1 MAPSV
6 NNVSPNNL
14 LSSSSL
20 LRLVGYGLL
29 VLALFDFVHI
39 LVPLRLMN
47 SMWEMQTI
55 GAFVERVPVPLLGL
69 MLVFYG
75 EISFRKKWEITFL
88 KFLSWASLLIGVLF
102 LLLIPLLVAN
112 TMRIDKQITYQTSTQ
127 VSQQLSGLQ
136 QLENQVSKGTDRD
149 INVLATRLNQGRQ
162 VDVKNPQELKSRL
175 LSEITKAKKAIQP
188 QSTATLA
195 DKRFALLKNSIKW
208 LLGSLVSGV
217 LFIYVWANTGWAR
230 RGRRQ
235 SR

>member
-6 NNVSPNNL
+6 NNVS
-14 LSSSSL
+14 SSSSL

-29 VLALFDFVHI
+29 VLALFDFMHI

-47 SMWEMQTI
+47 PIWEMQTI

-75 EISFRKKWEITFL
+75 ETSFRKKWEITFL
-88 KFLSWASLLIGVLF
+88 KLLSWASLLVGMLF
-102 LLLIPLLVAN
+102 LLLIPLIVVN
-112 TMRIDKQITYQTSTQ
+112 TVRINKQITYQTSTQ

-136 QLENQVSKGTDRD
+136 QLENQVNKGTDKD

-175 LSEITKAKKAIQP
+175 LSEITKAKKIIQP
-188 QSTATLA
+188 QTTATLA

-217 LFIYVWANTGWAR
+217 LFIYIWANTGWTR

>member
-6 NNVSPNNL
+6 NNV
-14 LSSSSL
+14 SSSSL

-47 SMWEMQTI
+47 PMWEIQTI
-55 GAFVERVPVPLLGL
+55 GALVERVPVPLLGL

-75 EISFRKKWEITFL
+75 ETSSREKWEITFL
-88 KFLSWASLLIGVLF
+88 KFLSWASLLVALLF
-102 LLLIPLLVAN
+102 LLLIPLVVVN
-112 TMRIDKQITYQTSTQ
+112 TVRIDKQITNQTSTQ

-136 QLENQVSKGTDRD
+136 QLENQVNKGTDKD
-149 INVLATRLNQGRQ
+149 INILATRLNQGRQ
-162 VDVKNPQELKSRL
+162 VDVKDPQELKSRL

-188 QSTATLA
+188 QITATLA
-195 DKRFALLKNSIKW
+195 DKRFALLKNSVKW

-217 LFIYVWANTGWAR
+217 LFIYIWANTSWAR

>member
-6 NNVSPNNL
+6 NNVSSNNVS
-14 LSSSSL
+14 SSSSL

-29 VLALFDFVHI
+29 VLALFDFVNI

-47 SMWEMQTI
+47 PRWEMQTI
-55 GAFVERVPVPLLGL
+55 GALVERVPVPLLGL

-75 EISFRKKWEITFL
+75 ETSFRKKWEIAFL
-88 KFLSWASLLIGVLF
+88 KVLSWASLLVGVLF
-102 LLLIPLLVAN
+102 LLLIPLVVVN
-112 TMRIDKQITYQTSTQ
+112 TVRIDKQITYQSSTQ

-136 QLENQVSKGTDRD
+136 QLENQVNKGTDKD

-162 VDVKNPQELKSRL
+162 VDVKDPQELKSRL
-175 LSEITKAKKAIQP
+175 LSEISMAKKTIQP
-188 QSTATLA
+188 QTTAALA
-195 DKRFALLKNSIKW
+195 DGRLALLKNSIKW

-217 LFIYVWANTGWAR
+217 LFIYIWANTGWTR

-235 SR
+235 NR